1 AALVMDNSK
10 YLTRVVSV
18 DRERASAIVEPGVVL
33 DALNAQLRPHGL
45 WFPVDVSTSAQATL
59 GGMAGNNSCGA
70 RSIRYGN
77 NVDNVLGADGLVADG
92 AELQFGAVNAS
103 DLTGPAR
110 YVELARKVAAIAA
123 READEIAARWP
134 KVLRRVQGYNL
145 DTVSPRGEWNFAQ
158 LLVGSEG
165 TLAYSQR
172 LHLKL
177 SPVLRF
183 RALGVCHFATFR
195 RAMEAPQ
202 HIVKLGPTAV
212 ELVDSTMIGLARG
225 NPVYRDVV
233 EKFIRGD
240 PDAILLVEFAGE
252 DRDAPAKK
260 LEELA

>member
-1 AALVMDNSK
+1 
-10 YLTRVVSV
+10 
-18 DRERASAIVEPGVVL
+18 
-33 DALNAQLRPHGL
+33 
-45 WFPVDVSTSAQATL
+45 
-59 GGMAGNNSCGA
+59 
-70 RSIRYGN
+70 RYGN
-77 NVDNVLGADGLVADG
+77 MVHNVLGIDALLADGS
-92 AELQFGAVNAS
+92 ELHFGAVSAAE
-103 DLTGPAR
+103 LTGPAR

-145 DTVSPRGEWNFAQ
+145 HTASPRGEGTLAQ

-177 SPVLRF
+177 SPVPRF

-225 NPVYRDVV
+225 NPVYRDV
-233 EKFIRGD
+233 
-240 PDAILLVEFAGE
+240 
-252 DRDAPAKK
+252 
-260 LEELA
+260 